1 MQSLPRRIS
10 ARPRQVLMFALVVG
24 LGMARAGVAHAADT
38 TPPRV
43 YGPSPAVEY
52 FSPNGDGS
60 SDKAEVTIRVSES
73 ARITAA
79 VVNGAGKTVAW
90 LARGRLVAAGA
101 TKLAWAGRT
110 SSGPRPN
117 GRYALRVWAR
127 DRAGNRATR
136 WPAVGTLVLDTRRPY
151 VASRGV
157 SPDPFSPNGD
167 KRKDAAVMTAVGDEY
182 LTGTL
187 TALRGTTRVYRV
199 TRTGTKTLR
208 IGWTGR
214 SDAGVRQPDGEYR
227 LVITTRDRAGNPGP
241 VLRETVKLDCTPPS
255 LTMSLSV
262 PEFTPDASDGPA
274 SVRADVDLADTATIA
289 RRVVGPTG
297 RILKSWTRDAAPPGS
312 YDVTW
317 DGKYTAGSI
326 EASHPTGLYHVIS
339 VAEDAAGNRRAVSR
353 NVRIDGHILI
363 VLDPGHGGLTD
374 GAYDTGAVGFAAKY
388 PGMLTATP
396 LYESYANLT
405 IANGRREGT
414 RTVQR
419 GVANYLREMTVGGR
433 RIQAR
438 LTRTKEKE
446 PNLTLYRRSFIANY
460 YGPTVFVSIHNNDAS
475 SRAAHGTETFFG
487 SRYPERSLLLA
498 QRIQACVSYRI
509 RTSGLNPGWD
519 DRGVKD
525 GGWLY
530 LARHTVPPMALVEGG
545 FVNNPMENR
554 LLRTDAYKQVIARG
568 VADGIRSYLEYAQTK
583 GWLWW

>member
-1 MQSLPRRIS
+1 
-10 ARPRQVLMFALVVG
+10 MFALLIG
-24 LGMARAGVAHAADT
+24 LAMARAGVAHAADT

-43 YGPSPAVEY
+43 YGPSPVVEY

-60 SDKAEVTIRVSES
+60 TDRAEVTVRVNET

-79 VVNGAGKTVAW
+79 VVNGSGQTVAW
-90 LARGRLVAAGA
+90 LARGRLVAAGG

-117 GRYALRVWAR
+117 GRYAIKVWVR
-127 DRAGNRATR
+127 DRAGNKAAR
-136 WPAVGTLVLDTRRPY
+136 WPASGTLVLDTDPPW

-167 KRKDAAVMTAVGDEY
+167 RRKDGAVMTSVGDEY

-187 TALRGTTRVYRV
+187 TVLKSGTAIYSLTRS
-199 TRTGTKTLR
+199 GTKTLK
-208 IGWTGR
+208 ITWMGR
-214 SDAGVRQPDGEYR
+214 SGAGKRQPDGDYSFVMR
-227 LVITTRDRAGNPGP
+227 TRDRAGNSGP

-255 LTMSLSV
+255 VTMSLNV
-262 PEFTPDASDGPA
+262 AKFTPDATVGPA
-274 SVRADVDLADTATIA
+274 SVRANVDLQDTAKIA
-289 RRVVGPTG
+289 RRVIGPTG
-297 RILKSWTRDAAPPGS
+297 RSLQSWTRDAAPPGS

-317 DGKYTAGSI
+317 TGKYDADNNGSV
-326 EASHPTGLYHVIS
+326 ETSYPTGLYHVVS
-339 VAEDAAGNRRAVSR
+339 VAEDAAGNRRAVTR

-374 GAYDTGAVGFAAKY
+374 GAYDTGAVGYK
-388 PGMLTATP
+388 

-414 RTVQR
+414 RTVQK

-433 RIQAR
+433 RVHVR

-446 PNLTLYRRSFIANY
+446 PNLTLSRRSVIANY

-475 SRAAHGTETFFG
+475 NRAAHGTETLYETSSER
-487 SRYPERSLLLA
+487 SRYLA
-498 QRIQACVSYRI
+498 QRIQTCVGYRI
-509 RTSGLNPGWD
+509 RTSGLNPTWVS
-519 DRGVKD
+519 RGLKD
-525 GGWLY
+525 GDWLY
-530 LARHTVPPMALVEGG
+530 LAKHTIPPMALLEGG
-545 FVNNPMENR
+545 FVNNPIENR
-554 LLRTDAYKQVIARG
+554 LLRRDAYKQVIARG
-568 VADGIRSYLEYAQTK
+568 VADGIRDYIEYAQTK

>member
-1 MQSLPRRIS
+1 MQSLPRRAL
-10 ARPRQVLMFALVVG
+10 ARPRQILLFALVSG
-24 LGMARAGVAHAADT
+24 LAMARIGVAHAADT

-43 YGPSPAVEY
+43 YGPSPVVEY

-60 SDKAEVTIRVSES
+60 TDRAEVTIRVSES
-73 ARITAA
+73 GRITAA
-79 VVNGAGKTVAW
+79 VVNSAGRTVAW

-117 GRYALRVWAR
+117 GWYKLKVWVR
-127 DRAGNRATR
+127 DRAGNRAAR
-136 WPAVGTLVLDTRRPY
+136 WPAVGSLVLDTDPPWA
-151 VASRGV
+151 ASRGV

-167 KRKDAAVMTAVGDEY
+167 RRKDAAVMTAVGDEY
-182 LTGTL
+182 LMGILTVLKGGTP
-187 TALRGTTRVYRV
+187 VYRV
-199 TRTGTKTLR
+199 ARSGTRTLKLT
-208 IGWTGR
+208 WNGR
-214 SDAGVRQPDGEYR
+214 STAGTRQLDGDYSL
-227 LVITTRDRAGNPGP
+227 LVTTRDRAGNPGP

-255 LTMSLSV
+255 VTMSLSV
-262 PEFTPDASDGPA
+262 AKFTPDDTDGPA
-274 SVRADVDLADTATIA
+274 SVRANVDLADTAKIA

-297 RILKSWTRDAAPPGS
+297 RVLKSWTRDAAPPGA

-317 DGKYTAGSI
+317 DGKYLAGSV
-326 EASHPTGLYHVIS
+326 ETSYPTGGYRVMS

-363 VLDPGHGGLTD
+363 VLDPGHGGLTG

-414 RTVQR
+414 RTVQS
-419 GVANYLREMTVGGR
+419 GVANYLRAMTVGGR
-433 RIQAR
+433 RVHVR
-438 LTRTKEKE
+438 LTRVQEKE
-446 PNLTLYRRSFIANY
+446 PNLTLARRSFIANY

-475 SRAAHGTETFFG
+475 NRAAHGTETLYETSSER
-487 SRYPERSLLLA
+487 SRYLA
-498 QRIQACVSYRI
+498 QRIQASVGYRI
-509 RTSGLNPGWD
+509 RTSGLNSTWTS
-519 DRGVKD
+519 RGLKD
-525 GGWLY
+525 GDWLY
-530 LARHTVPPMALVEGG
+530 LAKHTIPPMALIEGG
-545 FVNNPMENR
+545 FVNNPVENR

-568 VADGIRSYLEYAQTK
+568 VADGIRDYIEYAETK